1 MICLK
6 VFREHTQLI
15 SKTLNYDLKDE
26 LFRYMRSVTVL
37 LNGNVEV
44 YSFFMKN
51 REYIKLIINSTNEFL
66 DQVGLREWAVLAI
79 RLFLESISKIDQES
93 RTVIQELMGN
103 NALAEKEILKN
114 SYLKIKET
122 EI

>member
-1 MICLK
+1 MISMK

-114 SYLKIKET
+114 SSLKIKET